1 MSRGELPVSDPPLR
15 AFDLDGARLTYTDEG
30 PAAAPAVVALH
41 GIPGSVRDF
50 RYLGAALAP
59 RLRLVRL
66 DLPGFGGSAPIP
78 AGVRSLEGR
87 ARAVRAL
94 ADHLGLGR
102 YAVLGHSMGGASA
115 MVAAARD
122 PQRVTRLVLV
132 NSVGLS
138 LHRGLGLQP
147 WVFRL
152 MARSLRV
159 PGLRRLLLGRVRAEY
174 RRRRLPGAD
183 ELDAAALALQLR
195 AIAAL
200 DFALLRRAVE
210 GLPARA
216 LVAFARDDH
225 LVEAR
230 ISEELARALP
240 GARVLEFAEGGH
252 NLQKAEALA
261 LAQALADDLAGA
273 GPDGGVAAHGGAA
286 PRQ

>member
-1 MSRGELPVSDPPLR
+1 VSRGELPVSDPPLR

-210 GLPARA
+210 RLPARA

-261 LAQALADDLAGA
+261 LAQALADELAGA

>member
-1 MSRGELPVSDPPLR
+1 MSRAGEPPPVSDPPLQ
-15 AFDLDGARLTYTDEG
+15 AFTLAGARLTFTDEG
-30 PAAAPAVVALH
+30 PPGAPALLALH

-50 RYLGAALAP
+50 RYLGAAVAP

-66 DLPGFGGSAPIP
+66 DLPGFGGSAPQP
-78 AGVRSLEGR
+78 AGVRTLAGR
-87 ARAVRAL
+87 ARVVAAL
-94 ADHLGLGR
+94 ADHLGLRR
-102 YAVLGHSMGGASA
+102 YAVLGHSMGGAGA

-122 PQRVTRLVLV
+122 PERVSGLALV

-152 MARSLRV
+152 MSRSLRV
-159 PGLRRLLLGRVRAEY
+159 PGLRGLLLGRVRQQY

-200 DFALLRRAVE
+200 DFALLRRCVA
-210 GLPARA
+210 GLRART

-225 LVEAR
+225 LVEAHV
-230 ISEELARALP
+230 SEELARALP
-240 GARVLEFAEGGH
+240 GARVLEFARGGH
-252 NLQKAEALA
+252 NLQKVEAAA
-261 LAQALADDLAGA
+261 LAQALADEL
-273 GPDGGVAAHGGAA
+273 GG
-286 PRQ
+286 

>member
-1 MSRGELPVSDPPLR
+1 MSRGELPVSDPTLR

-50 RYLGAALAP
+50 RYLGAALTP

-261 LAQALADDLAGA
+261 LAQALADEL
-273 GPDGGVAAHGGAA
+273 GG
-286 PRQ
+286 

>member
-1 MSRGELPVSDPPLR
+1 MSRGDLPVSDPPLL

-30 PAAAPAVVALH
+30 PAAAPAVLALH

-122 PQRVTRLVLV
+122 PQRVSRLVLV

-159 PGLRRLLLGRVRAEY
+159 PGLRGLLLGRVRQQY

-210 GLPARA
+210 GLQARA

-252 NLQKAEALA
+252 NLQKAEAAA
-261 LAQALADDLAGA
+261 LAQALVEELAG
-273 GPDGGVAAHGGAA
+273 
-286 PRQ
+286 

>member
-261 LAQALADDLAGA
+261 LAQALADELAGA

>member
-1 MSRGELPVSDPPLR
+1 MTSDPPLR
-15 AFDLDGARLTYTDEG
+15 VAAYRGGRLSYTDEG
-30 PAAAPAVVALH
+30 PPDAPAVVALH

-210 GLPARA
+210 RLPARA

-261 LAQALADDLAGA
+261 LAQALADELAGA